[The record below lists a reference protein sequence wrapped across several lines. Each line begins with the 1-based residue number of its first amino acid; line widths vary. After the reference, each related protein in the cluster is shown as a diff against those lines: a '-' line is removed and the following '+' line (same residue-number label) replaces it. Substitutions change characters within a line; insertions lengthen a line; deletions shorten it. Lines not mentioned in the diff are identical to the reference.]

1 MQKLHIGGNAN
12 TRPLPPISPARFL
25 KTTYSTPSVQGEVA
39 NQKHQT
45 NSEESKCTSPGQ
57 KCVSTPADKDKQPNR
72 KARNGAEAQTQ
83 TNTQQLPPVKEGT
96 LEVPSQQNSKQPA
109 QRIANVQTEISTLD
123 TEGANH
129 RQGVYAQ
136 KHSVNELA
144 I

>member
-1 MQKLHIGGNAN
+1 MPIPGLCPQSLQRGFSKPHTQLHLYRVRWQIKNTKPTAKSRNA
-12 TRPLPPISPARFL
+12 LPQARSAYL
-25 KTTYSTPSVQGEVA
+25 LPQTKTNNQTEKQGTEPKP
-39 NQKHQT
+39 KH
-45 NSEESKCTSPGQ
+45 
-57 KCVSTPADKDKQPNR
+57 KQ
-72 KARNGAEAQTQ
+72 
-83 TNTQQLPPVKEGT
+83 TQQLPPVKEGT

>member
-1 MQKLHIGGNAN
+1 MHFPRPEVRIYSRRQRQTTKQKSKE
-12 TRPLPPISPARFL
+12 RSRSP
-25 KTTYSTPSVQGEVA
+25 
-39 NQKHQT
+39 
-45 NSEESKCTSPGQ
+45 
-57 KCVSTPADKDKQPNR
+57 
-72 KARNGAEAQTQ
+72 
-83 TNTQQLPPVKEGT
+83 NTQQLPPVKEGT